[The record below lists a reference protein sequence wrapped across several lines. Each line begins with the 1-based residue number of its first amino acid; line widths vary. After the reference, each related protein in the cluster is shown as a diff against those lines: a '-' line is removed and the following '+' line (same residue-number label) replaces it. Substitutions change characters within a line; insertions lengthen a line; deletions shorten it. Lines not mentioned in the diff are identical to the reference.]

1 MLKFEEKEYDL
12 NFLCTFTFDFQMLKE
27 LLINLAKSNQE
38 MAKKIKKLEK
48 SDKENTKRISKI
60 IRKSRKRK
68 KRKKRK

>member
-38 MAKKIKKLEK
+38 MAKKIKIPYH
-48 SDKENTKRISKI
+48 NSKH
-60 IRKSRKRK
+60 SLLLLLLP
-68 KRKKRK
+68 